1 MKLLKKIKKIDKL
14 EKENINLQILVVK
27 LQNEQII
34 LNHDMTN
41 MKENMLKISS
51 MMAEKAIIQR
61 FLTDQIATTHELVLE
76 IDKLFH
82 PKSYLK
88 YDLTNEPYN

>member
-34 LNHDMTN
+34 LNHDMAN
-41 MKENMLKISS
+41 MKENTI
-51 MMAEKAIIQR
+51 
-61 FLTDQIATTHELVLE
+61 HCNV
-76 IDKLFH
+76 
-82 PKSYLK
+82 
-88 YDLTNEPYN
+88 